1 MFQDDDEKRYFDMK
15 ESFKFCMTTMTPQG
29 GGEAPKNFSGRLV
42 AATWYLFAFI
52 IIATYT
58 ANLAAYLTV
67 SKLEVP
73 ARSLEDLEGQ
83 YKIQYVLHTNL

>member
-1 MFQDDDEKRYFDMK
+1 
-15 ESFKFCMTTMTPQG
+15 MTFVVAGWLGHVGFMMVAVTCG
-29 GGEAPKNFSGRLV
+29 LV

-67 SKLEVP
+67 SKLAEPVK
-73 ARSLEDLEGQ
+73 SLEDLEGQ
-83 YKIQYVLHTNL
+83 YKIQ